1 MESVI
6 SFIFFQTFSLT
17 KDLYYVILYSFLKKE
32 RFNVSKLIKLSL
44 VGLFLSVM
52 TAGNAQASF
61 LGLDS
66 IGTVNG
72 SEISKSKFENG
83 FKNLQAAYKTKLNVD
98 LSKPENASTANKLKS
113 DVLKSVIKYTLI
125 INEAN
130 TRGLKVSDDE
140 VNKQFDFIKD
150 QYKAQGQDFNKA
162 LKDQGLTEKDL
173 KAQLKDNMLMQ
184 KLEKAFY
191 DEESVSK
198 AEIEKFYNKPEN
210 AQYFN
215 HGELAHA
222 AHILI
227 LADEKKL
234 SASEMKAKK
243 ELAQSLLNKVLKG
256 EDFANLAINNS
267 EDPGSKTQGG
277 DLGYFAKGKM
287 VPEFEK
293 ACFEGK
299 VGAVYPELV
308 KTTYG
313 FHIIKVLDKKPAG
326 KLPLDEDLS
335 KQIANAIKVNK
346 TKEDVDLW
354 VKGAYSKAKIDLKP
368 EYKQLLTSNP

>member
-1 MESVI
+1 M
-6 SFIFFQTFSLT
+6 
-17 KDLYYVILYSFLKKE
+17 
-32 RFNVSKLIKLSL
+32 SKLIKLSL
-44 VGLFLSVM
+44 VGLFISVIA
-52 TAGNAQASF
+52 AGNAQASF

-83 FKNLQAAYKTKLNVD
+83 FKNLQTAYKTKLNVD

-130 TRGLKVSDDE
+130 TRGLKISDED
-140 VNKQFDFIKD
+140 VNKQLDFIKD

-173 KAQLKDNMLMQ
+173 KAQIKDNMLMQ
-184 KLEKAFY
+184 KLEKAFF
-191 DEESVSK
+191 DEETVSK

-215 HGELAHA
+215 HGDLVHA

-234 SASEMKAKK
+234 SADEMKAKK
-243 ELAQSLLNKVLKG
+243 ELAQSLLNKALKG
-256 EDFANLAINNS
+256 EDFANLAITNS

-326 KLPLDEDLS
+326 RLPLDEDLS

-346 TKEDVDLW
+346 TKEAVDLW
-354 VKGAYSKAKIDLKP
+354 VKEAYAKAKIDLKP